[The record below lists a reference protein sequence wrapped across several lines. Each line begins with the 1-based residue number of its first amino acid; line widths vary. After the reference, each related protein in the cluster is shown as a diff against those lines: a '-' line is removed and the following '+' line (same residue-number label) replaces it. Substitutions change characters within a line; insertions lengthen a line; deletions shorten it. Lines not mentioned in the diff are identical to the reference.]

1 MEDLLG
7 LRDRV
12 AIVVG
17 AGRGIGRSSALLLAR
32 AGCHVALVDID
43 DAQAEALA
51 EEVRDVGREAVALHA
66 DVTVM
71 DEASDA
77 IARSVEALGRVDV
90 LANIVGQ
97 STWAPLL
104 EMEASAWHDD
114 LRDNLVQHFNMAR
127 PAAAR
132 MIEQGDGGSIVSIAS
147 VSGLFAAPRHAA
159 YGAAKA
165 GLVAL
170 VKSMAHEWAQHQIR
184 VNAVAPGG
192 VLTERFQALIDA
204 GTANPDAETLARLA
218 DPDDIGGAV
227 LMLSSALARKVTGQT
242 LVVYG
247 GSSTASP
254 FGIS

>member
-1 MEDLLG
+1 MDDLLG

-12 AIVVG
+12 AMVVG

-32 AGCHVALVDID
+32 AGCHLALVDID
-43 DAQAEALA
+43 DAQAKELA
-51 EEVRDVGREAVALHA
+51 EEVRGVGREAIALHA
-66 DVTVM
+66 DVTVAS
-71 DEASDA
+71 EAADA
-77 IARSVEALGRVDV
+77 VAQTVEALGRVDV

-97 STWAPLL
+97 STWTPLL
-104 EMEASAWHDD
+104 EMDQSAWHDD
-114 LRDNLVQHFNMAR
+114 LRDNLVQHFNVAR

-165 GLVAL
+165 GLIAL
-170 VKSMAHEWAQHQIR
+170 VKSMAHEWAEHGIR

-204 GTANPDAETLARLA
+204 GTANPDAETMARLA
-218 DPDDIGGAV
+218 EPDDIGGAV
-227 LMLSSALARKVTGQT
+227 LMLSSILARKVTGQT
-242 LVVYG
+242 LVVDG